1 MLSDFSNLVSMLG
14 MNRHALIS
22 VIWQEMGCDL
32 VQNDYVCSHM
42 LADVCVILVS
52 TGPYTLSTSG

>member
-1 MLSDFSNLVSMLG
+1 
-14 MNRHALIS
+14 
-22 VIWQEMGCDL
+22 MGCDL